1 MCYMCYNMWVEL
13 GDWRNVSV
21 DFCCLH
27 APRKYSVIL
36 AIPCTVFIYYW
47 YRYRYH
53 RFIGMLHSF

>member
-1 MCYMCYNMWVEL
+1 MCYMCYNMCVEL

-36 AIPCTVFIYYW
+36 AIQFSYTTG
-47 YRYRYH
+47 
-53 RFIGMLHSF
+53 IGIGIIDS